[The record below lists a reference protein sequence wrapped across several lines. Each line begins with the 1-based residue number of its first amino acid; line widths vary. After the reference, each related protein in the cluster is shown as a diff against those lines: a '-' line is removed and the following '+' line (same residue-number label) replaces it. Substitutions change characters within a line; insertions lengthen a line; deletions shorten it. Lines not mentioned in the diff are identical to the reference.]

1 MRPMLASRETPVICL
16 LLLGSLGYAAGAGP
30 VASGLL
36 AVAALSALILL
47 WLRLRPRLRS
57 LLTAGVGLMVAALG
71 FLLLQWNSTTYMT
84 LLIGAAGWLKLAE
97 RPGARDRF
105 VAAIAAL
112 WLVGMAL
119 VALPSTPALAMLAAA
134 FAAFCWGLYRDAARF
149 GPARRLSWLAT
160 IGPALILTAVFFL
173 FTPRVTGNLNMLAF
187 VLNLPFVVET
197 EEEAARKPPKEE
209 MELKEFQDTGKEELR
224 VLVADFSGGTGPFEK
239 TAPPV
244 SELYWR
250 GPVFWQYDQGS
261 WRARPGFKSR
271 GNRLRTKLTG
281 EKMEAQMREATRF
294 SIYDVTVFPNR
305 GEWLYSLDIPAFTP
319 PSSYITQDWQLMNMN
334 PIRELLTYNMMAIV
348 EYRAGAEP
356 DEETRALGLQ
366 LPEGEAPRT
375 IALGRELAAKY
386 GDDLVEIA
394 RQGRALFDEGFKY
407 DRGAPV
413 IEGDHP
419 IDTFLFDKREGYGMH
434 FATAY
439 ALMMRAAGIPARVVS
454 GYQGGFYMFLIE
466 KVYVTQADSHA
477 WVEIWLDDYGWVR
490 MDVARV
496 AKGIADRTVEKSGA
510 SNVAALEEEVT
521 PQQDLSTPDAPQE
534 VAGEEEAP
542 GLFTGDWLSRF
553 DARLQG
559 ELLAATGLAANAGTL
574 ALVGTGVI
582 GLLILGFAGT
592 RIIALWL
599 RVLRLPVTLR
609 MTRLF
614 CRRIAP
620 KGVRRR
626 PFEGLRSFVARVLLI
641 APRDE
646 GEIRDLMAAT
656 DWLCAASYG
665 KAPGPAPLFLTRMS
679 GMQKLLQRF
688 AKTVQSVKNQG

>member
-1 MRPMLASRETPVICL
+1 MRSLQVSQETPIICL
-16 LLLGSLGYAAGAGP
+16 LLLGSFGFAAGAP
-30 VASGLL
+30 LVASGLL
-36 AVAALSALILL
+36 AGAALSAQILL
-47 WLRLRPRLRS
+47 RMGLRPRVRS
-57 LLTAGVGLMVAALG
+57 LSSAALG
-71 FLLLQWNSTTYMT
+71 MGIAAAGFALMPWNSTAYMT

-105 VAAIAAL
+105 VAAIAAV
-112 WLVGMAL
+112 WLVGMAV
-119 VALPSTPALAMLAAA
+119 VALPSTLALGLLAAA
-134 FAAFCWGLYRDAARF
+134 FAAFGWGLYRDAARF

-187 VLNLPFVVET
+187 VLNLPFVIET
-197 EEEAARKPPKEE
+197 AEEAARTPPKEE
-209 MELKEFQDTGKEELR
+209 MELKEFQDTEKEELR

-250 GPVFWQYDQGS
+250 GPVFWQYGES
-261 WRARPGFKSR
+261 RWRARPGFKNR
-271 GNRLRTKLTG
+271 GQRLRSKLTG

-305 GEWLYSLDIPAFTP
+305 GNWLYGLDIPAFTP

-334 PIRELLTYNMMAIV
+334 PVRDLLTYNMMSIV

-356 DEETRALGLQ
+356 DEDTRALGLQ
-366 LPEGEAPRT
+366 LPEGEEPRT
-375 IALGRELAAKY
+375 IALGRELAEKH
-386 GDDLVEIA
+386 GEDLLEIA
-394 RQGRALFDEGFKY
+394 RQGRALFDNGFKY

-413 IEGDHP
+413 IEGKNP
-419 IDTFLFDKREGYGMH
+419 IDAFLFDKREGYGMH

-477 WVEIWLDDYGWVR
+477 WVELWLDDYGWVR
-490 MDVARV
+490 MDVARA
-496 AKGIADRTVEKSGA
+496 AKGIADGTAEKSGA

-521 PQQDLSTPDAPQE
+521 PQEDTPAPDAPQE
-534 VAGEEEAP
+534 AAEEEAAP
-542 GLFTGDWLSRF
+542 GLFASDWLSRF
-553 DARLQG
+553 DAKLQG
-559 ELLAATGLAANAGTL
+559 ELLEATGLSANAGTL
-574 ALVGTGVI
+574 ALVGTGVVV
-582 GLLILGFAGT
+582 LLILGHIGT
-592 RIIALWL
+592 RVMALWL
-599 RVLRLPVTLR
+599 GVLRLPVTLR
-609 MTRLF
+609 MNRLF

-620 KGVRRR
+620 KGMRRR
-626 PFEGLRSFVARVLLI
+626 PFEGLRSFVARVLLVT
-641 APRDE
+641 PRE
-646 GEIRDLMAAT
+646 EEEIRDLMAAT

-665 KAPGPAPLFLTRMS
+665 NAPGPAPAFLTRMA

-688 AKTVQSVKNQG
+688 VKKG